1 MCNMRKLIVVV
12 FIILFTVSNS
22 IIALTDKVEDAYFI
36 SLMKGMEQVVRTY
49 RENLKS
55 VLEDK
60 KFNPKLD
67 CPEVSKGIELFQK
80 FSIMINEIGV
90 TPKLKEFQRL
100 YKVLLRER
108 RAMSAKLEEVCY
120 AQKLTPK
127 DDEHIENIS
136 KRVDLYS
143 YQVSVEGKKH
153 KDYITELEKVS
164 NKDIDQFEAEFLE
177 RLKKLK
183 LD

>member
-1 MCNMRKLIVVV
+1 MNK
-12 FIILFTVSNS
+12 FIIVILILFFSLSNS
-22 IIALTDKVEDAYFI
+22 IVVLADKVEDAYFI
-36 SLMKGMEQVVRTY
+36 SLMNGMEQVVRTY

-67 CPEVSKGIELFQK
+67 CQETSKGIELFQK
-80 FSIMINEIGV
+80 FSIMINEIEV
-90 TPKLKEFQRL
+90 TPKLKEWQRL

-120 AQKLTPK
+120 AKKLTPK
-127 DDEHIENIS
+127 DDEHFESIS
-136 KRVDLYS
+136 KRIDLLS

-153 KDYITELEKVS
+153 KDYFIELEKEVS
-164 NKDIDQFEAEFLE
+164 DKDIEKFETEFLE
-177 RLKKLK
+177 RLKKLNI
-183 LD
+183 D